1 MATNSYNHT
10 MARQAS
16 YKTPASTPINQWVR
30 DALEHSGMSQSAMAR
45 ELFARKIISADDRS
59 IVNKMAHGRDI
70 STNEALAIADI
81 TGFPILPESHPVVQV
96 PLLSTVSA
104 GALLRD
110 DLSDE
115 ALSTISV
122 AELSTGDWIALRVT
136 GDSMDRI
143 SPPESVVI
151 INRKDKRLV
160 TNACYVIADHEGNA
174 TYKRFRAD
182 PMRFEPVSTNPVH
195 EPIFPDHEPVIIG
208 RVKRTM
214 LDM

>member
-1 MATNSYNHT
+1 
-10 MARQAS
+10 MARKAS
-16 YKTPASTPINQWVR
+16 YKTPAASHINQWVR
-30 DALEHSGMSQSAMAR
+30 DALDHSGMSQSAMAR
-45 ELFARKIISADDRS
+45 ELFSRKIISAEDRS

-70 STNEALAIADI
+70 STNEALAISEI
-81 TGFPILPESHPVVQV
+81 TGFPILPDAPAVVHI
-96 PLLSTVSA
+96 PLLATVSA

-110 DLSDE
+110 DIADE
-115 ALSTISV
+115 TLSTIAV
-122 AELSTGDWIALRVT
+122 AELSSGDWVALRVT

-143 SPPESVVI
+143 SPPDSIIV
-151 INRKDKRLV
+151 INRNDKRLV

-182 PMRFEPVSTNPVH
+182 PMRFEPVSTNPNH